1 MIRVRSGTKVISNA
15 VSALRTAVIR
25 HGGALQ
31 TERRGS
37 RLLAG
42 GRLVTGWGLMP
53 APAGLILCLRLTV
66 VRQQNKVPREE
77 ALLRYRPVTP
87 LERANNTSALRT
99 ALSMNGARGRSQ
111 Q

>member
-53 APAGLILCLRLTV
+53 APAGLILCLGLTV
-66 VRQQNKVPREE
+66 VRQVGGPGGG
-77 ALLRYRPVTP
+77 PFV
-87 LERANNTSALRT
+87 
-99 ALSMNGARGRSQ
+99 
-111 Q
+111 